1 MYKTAIFFKNGK
13 LHEKSHCHKKQCCLN
28 LLRKAQE
35 TKNVLTND
43 KQNYDYFL
51 FGVKCTIFM
60 FIDTRSLN

>member
-35 TKNVLTND
+35 TKNVLKIN
-43 KQNYDYFL
+43 QIMIIFL

-60 FIDTRSLN
+60 FIDTQSLN